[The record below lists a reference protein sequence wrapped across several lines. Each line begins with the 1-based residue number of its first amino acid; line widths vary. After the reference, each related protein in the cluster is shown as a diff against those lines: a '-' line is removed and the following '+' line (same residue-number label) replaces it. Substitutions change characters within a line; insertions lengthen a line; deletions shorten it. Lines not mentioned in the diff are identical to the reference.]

1 MIDVLVSGASGF
13 IGQPLVEKFRNQGL
27 SVCALDRKMGDVCDP
42 LTWSKLPE
50 TKSVVHLAGQT
61 YVPDSWK
68 DIRSFINS
76 NVMGTQNALD
86 YALKYDAQFVFIS
99 AYLYGK
105 PEKIPIS
112 ETHRIAPNNP
122 YALSKHLAE
131 QVCEFYSK
139 FKNMNIKVL
148 RLFNVYGPRQR
159 EDFLI
164 PTILKQIKTKK
175 EVRVLDLAP
184 KRDFIYLEDVLN
196 SISSA
201 LFPITGF
208 HKFNIGSGVSYSVQ
222 EVISIAQEIAHT
234 NLPVLSEFKERK
246 EEISNVVADISKAK
260 EVLGWEPIWSFRNGL
275 AEILKVL

>member
-13 IGQPLVEKFRNQGL
+13 IGKPLVEKFRNQSL
-27 SVCALDRKMGDVCDP
+27 SVCALDRRMGDVSDP
-42 LTWSKLPE
+42 LTWSELPE

-68 DIRSFINS
+68 DSRSFINS

-122 YALSKHLAE
+122 YALSKYLAE

-148 RLFNVYGPRQR
+148 RLFNVYGSGQR

-164 PTILKQIKTKK
+164 PTILKQVKTKK

-201 LFPITGF
+201 LFPIAGF
-208 HKFNIGSGVSYSVQ
+208 HTFNIGSGVSYSVQ